1 MPVQMPP
8 QHQHNTG
15 LKATKSALLYRIAH
29 TTLSTRRILLN
40 AHTRVEV
47 DVDDLAQQGD
57 GGRVLLDGSLDDLDL
72 LGHRGQLVLLQTVEP
87 AGLSDE
93 DTHREGVT

>member
-1 MPVQMPP
+1 MA
-8 QHQHNTG
+8 G
-15 LKATKSALLYRIAH
+15 ILKK
-29 TTLSTRRILLN
+29 TTPSTRGIPLY
-40 AHTRVEV
+40 APTRVEV

-87 AGLSDE
+87 AGVSVVGA
-93 DTHREGVT
+93 HRQGVT